1 MFRTKGKLMRTRTF
15 ARSAAIGAALLFA
28 ASASP
33 AQDQAA
39 ATQDQTAAATPALV
53 PSPLAS
59 ASPSITPFRSQAT
72 NIDDY
77 KKHAAAHIIAL
88 SKNELA
94 ASLPPILKSVVVL
107 DITVDREGNI
117 IRVAKWRSNGYED
130 LEQIAIN
137 SVKRA
142 GKLPAPSPEVLKGQ
156 DSVRF
161 LETWLFAHNGR
172 YHVRSVI
179 PPDFPIDEIKDVAR
193 NSGRKPAKGG

>member
-15 ARSAAIGAALLFA
+15 ARNAAIGAALLFA
-28 ASASP
+28 ASAAP

-39 ATQDQTAAATPALV
+39 AATPALA

-77 KKHAAAHIIAL
+77 KKHAAGHIITI
-88 SKNELA
+88 SKHELA
-94 ASLPPILKSVVVL
+94 ESLPPILKSVVVL

-117 IRVAKWRSNGYED
+117 VRVAKWRSNGYED

-142 GKLPAPSPEVLKGQ
+142 GKLPAPSAEVLKGQ
-156 DSVRF
+156 ESVRF

-179 PPDFPIDEIKDVAR
+179 PADFPIDEIKDVAR
-193 NSGRKPAKGG
+193 SSGKKPAKGS

>member
-1 MFRTKGKLMRTRTF
+1 MRTRTF
-15 ARSAAIGAALLFA
+15 ARSAAIGAVLLFA
-28 ASASP
+28 ASAAP
-33 AQDQAA
+33 AQDQ
-39 ATQDQTAAATPALV
+39 AAATPALV

-59 ASPSITPFRSQAT
+59 ASPSITPFRSQAL

-77 KKHAAAHIIAL
+77 KKHAAAHIIAV

-94 ASLPPILKSVVVL
+94 ESLPPILKSVVVL

-117 IRVAKWRSNGYED
+117 ARVAMWRSNGYED

-156 DSVRF
+156 ESVRF

-193 NSGRKPAKGG
+193 NSGKKNGKGS

>member
-1 MFRTKGKLMRTRTF
+1 MRTRTF

-28 ASASP
+28 ASAAS

-39 ATQDQTAAATPALV
+39 APATPALA

-59 ASPSITPFRSQAT
+59 ASPSITPFRSQAL

-77 KKHAAAHIIAL
+77 KKHAAGHIIAI
-88 SKNELA
+88 SKHELA
-94 ASLPPILKSVVVL
+94 ESLPPILKSVVVL

-117 IRVAKWRSNGYED
+117 TRVAMWRSNGYED
-130 LEQIAIN
+130 LEKIAMD

-156 DSVRF
+156 ESVRF

-179 PPDFPIDEIKDVAR
+179 PADFPIDEIKDVAR
-193 NSGRKPAKGG
+193 NYKKNGKRS

>member
-1 MFRTKGKLMRTRTF
+1 MRTRTF
-15 ARSAAIGAALLFA
+15 PRSAAIAATLLFA
-28 ASASP
+28 ASVAS

-39 ATQDQTAAATPALV
+39 APATPALV
-53 PSPLAS
+53 PSPLAA
-59 ASPSITPFRSQAT
+59 ASPSITPFRSQAL

-77 KKHAAAHIIAL
+77 KKHAAAHIIKV
-88 SKNELA
+88 SKHELA
-94 ASLPPILKSVVVL
+94 ESLPPILKSVVVL
-107 DITVDREGNI
+107 DITVDKDGNI
-117 IRVAKWRSNGYED
+117 GRVSMWRSNGYED
-130 LEQIAIN
+130 LERIAID

-179 PPDFPIDEIKDVAR
+179 PADFPIDEIKDVAR
-193 NSGRKPAKGG
+193 SSNKKAGKGG

>member
-1 MFRTKGKLMRTRTF
+1 MFRTKGKLMHTRTF
-15 ARSAAIGAALLFA
+15 TRNAAIGAALLFA
-28 ASASP
+28 ASAAP
-33 AQDQAA
+33 AQDQA
-39 ATQDQTAAATPALV
+39 AAATPALV

-59 ASPSITPFRSQAT
+59 ASPSVTPFRSQAT

-77 KKHAAAHIIAL
+77 KKHAAAHIIAI

-94 ASLPPILKSVVVL
+94 ESLPPILKSVVVL
-107 DITVDREGNI
+107 DITVDKDGNLS
-117 IRVAKWRSNGYED
+117 RVALWRSNGYED
-130 LEQIAIN
+130 LERIAIN

-156 DSVRF
+156 ESVRF

-179 PPDFPIDEIKDVAR
+179 PADFPIDEIKDVAR
-193 NSGRKPAKGG
+193 SSGRKPPKGS

>member
-1 MFRTKGKLMRTRTF
+1 MRTRTF
-15 ARSAAIGAALLFA
+15 ARSAAIGAALLFT
-28 ASASP
+28 ASAAP

-39 ATQDQTAAATPALV
+39 AATPPLV

-59 ASPSITPFRSQAT
+59 ASPSITPFRSQAL

-77 KKHAAAHIIAL
+77 KKHAAAHIIAI
-88 SKNELA
+88 SKHELA
-94 ASLPPILKSVVVL
+94 ESLPPILKSVVVL

-117 IRVAKWRSNGYED
+117 TRVAMWRSNGYED
-130 LEQIAIN
+130 LEKIAMD

-156 DSVRF
+156 ESVRF

-179 PPDFPIDEIKDVAR
+179 PADFPIDEIKDVAR
-193 NSGRKPAKGG
+193 NNKKPGKRS